1 MTRVERFKATF
12 FKDKTSFDACLVTSR
27 YNRFYLTDFSS
38 SEGIVLLTPDKSY
51 LIVDFRYYEMA
62 KRKVSSSFEII
73 LAEGRFSDTIEPIL
87 KKHCIKK
94 LWIEDLEMSVS
105 ALETY
110 KKRFADID
118 FLCIGNALTDQRA
131 IKDAREIELI
141 KEAQKITDSAFEHIL
156 NYISENKTEKD
167 VALELEFFMRSHGSD
182 GIAFDTI
189 SVSGAKSSLPH
200 GTPSDVLL
208 TPNAFITMDFGAR
221 FDGYCADM
229 TRTVVL
235 GRASDKMIDVYNTVL
250 EAQRLALCKVK
261 SGVFGSVVDA
271 AARDYIY
278 SNGYEGC
285 FGHSTGHG
293 LGIEV
298 HESPSFS
305 PNYNKSIPE
314 GSVLSVEPGI
324 YLEGEF
330 GVRIE
335 DIVVVRD
342 FGCENLTNS
351 PKHLIEI

>member
-1 MTRVERFKATF
+1 MTRVDRFKKSF
-12 FKDKTSFDACLVTSR
+12 FNDKTSFDACLVTSR
-27 YNRFYLTDFSS
+27 SNRFYLTDFSS
-38 SEGIVLLTPDKSY
+38 SDGIVLLTTDKSY

-62 KRKVSSSFEII
+62 KSKVSTPFEII
-73 LAEGRFSDTIEPIL
+73 LADGRFSDAVEPL
-87 KKHCIKK
+87 FNKHCIKRI
-94 LWIEDLEMSVS
+94 WIEDLEMSVS
-105 ALETY
+105 TLEIY
-110 KKRFADID
+110 KKRFSEME
-118 FLCIGNALTDQRA
+118 FLYIGNALTEQRA
-131 IKDAREIELI
+131 IKDEREIELI
-141 KEAQKITDSAFEHIL
+141 KKAQKITDSAFAHIL
-156 NYISENKTEKD
+156 NYISEDKTEKD

-200 GTPSDVLL
+200 GTPSDILL
-208 TPNAFITMDFGAR
+208 TKNSFITMDFGAR
-221 FDGYCADM
+221 FGGYCADM

-235 GRASDKMIDVYNTVL
+235 GRASDKMLEVYNTVL
-250 EAQRLALCKVK
+250 EAQRLALCKIK
-261 SGVFGSVVDA
+261 SGVLGSVVDA

-278 SNGYEGC
+278 SKGYEGC

-305 PNYNKSIPE
+305 PNYKKSIPE
-314 GSVLSVEPGI
+314 GCVLSVEPGI

-335 DIVVVRD
+335 DIVLVRE